1 VTNRSKE
8 IPQPHLGSVAGVSGD
23 TMMKFNGT
31 VTITFQADTELEAE
45 TTVNEIKAALADLT
59 LDIEDDIWEDGAE

>member
-1 VTNRSKE
+1 
-8 IPQPHLGSVAGVSGD
+8 
-23 TMMKFNGT
+23 MKFNGT